1 MQGISGMGRGSG
13 DADNI
18 DDRYEDISEVPTS
31 EIILIP
37 SKRAAGSSAIP
48 LRWWDPFT
56 VVSPVLHVCA
66 SSGYVEN
73 YLVSALDITR
83 IKARCA

>member
-37 SKRAAGSSAIP
+37 SKRGAGSSAIP

-56 VVSPVLHVCA
+56 VVSPVIHVCA

>member
-48 LRWWDPFT
+48 LRWWDPLPLS
-56 VVSPVLHVCA
+56 V
-66 SSGYVEN
+66 
-73 YLVSALDITR
+73 
-83 IKARCA
+83 RCSTSVPLPATWRTISFLP